1 MGAARWGLY
10 SLAHVASQRGTRVS
24 KPRGAVVVP
33 AVVLAVVVS
42 LGIVLWSRGELNS
55 LICDGD
61 CGPAHVIPPRALTTD
76 TLPADPP
83 AGRPGPGSVDAAK
96 LSSAVASALDASVL
110 GPRVGFSAVDP
121 SDGTELASSGTGA
134 YAPASTTKVLTGFA
148 ALSLIDPQT
157 RFLTRVVAAGDR
169 IVLVG
174 GGDPYLATR
183 ITRTDDRVVRAD
195 LVTLARTTAATLE
208 KSGTTSVSLG
218 FDATLFTGPDDN
230 PAWERSYVS
239 QDIVTPISA
248 LWADQGVQGGVR
260 TRDPAAS
267 AARTFAGLLED
278 RGITVT
284 GEPAAARAPA
294 GATVV
299 GTVRSA
305 TVAQIVEHLIRTSNN
320 EAAEVMLRQLAIA
333 ADRPATFVD
342 GAAAVT
348 DVLEKADID
357 TEGLVL
363 RDGSGLSRR
372 NRISP
377 LTLAETV
384 GVAATAP
391 RTSSLLS
398 DLPVS
403 GFTGTLVGRFAR
415 LTAALGTVRAKTGTL
430 TGVHSLAGYAVDAE
444 GRPIAFA
451 VMADRTDKAA
461 PVEAQAALDR
471 VAAAIAGCT
480 CG

>member
-1 MGAARWGLY
+1 M
-10 SLAHVASQRGTRVS
+10 
-24 KPRGAVVVP
+24 
-33 AVVLAVVVS
+33 VVLAVVVS
-42 LGIVLWSRGELNS
+42 LGVFWWSRGELNE

-61 CGPAHVIPPRALTTD
+61 CGPTNVVPPRGLTTD

-83 AGRPGPGSVDAAK
+83 AGQPRPGDVDPAK
-96 LSSAVASALDASVL
+96 LSSAVARALDSSVL
-110 GPRVGFSAVDP
+110 GPRVGFAAVDP
-121 SDGTELASSGTGA
+121 SDGTELASSGSGA
-134 YAPASTTKVLTGFA
+134 YAPASTTKVLTTFA

-157 RFLTRVVAAGDR
+157 RFSTRVVAAGDR
-169 IVLVG
+169 LVLVG

-183 ITRTDDRVVRAD
+183 IGTDDDRVVRAD
-195 LVTLARTTAATLE
+195 LVTLARRTAAALD
-208 KSGTTSVSLG
+208 KAGTTSVSLG
-218 FDATLFTGPDDN
+218 YDASRFRGPADN

-239 QDIVTPISA
+239 QNIVTPISA

-260 TRDPAAS
+260 VQDPAAS

-284 GEPAAARAPA
+284 GEPSEARAPG

-299 GTVRSA
+299 GTVRSS

-333 ADRPATFVD
+333 ADQPPTFQ
-342 GAAAVT
+342 GGTAAVV
-348 DVLEKADID
+348 DVLDEADID

-363 RDGSGLSRR
+363 RDGSGLSRG
-372 NRISP
+372 NRIAP
-377 LTLAETV
+377 VTLAETI
-384 GVAATAP
+384 GVAATES
-391 RTSSLLS
+391 RTASLLS

-403 GFTGTLVGRFAR
+403 GFTGTLVGRFAD
-415 LTAALGTVRAKTGTL
+415 LTSALGTVRAKTGTL
-430 TGVHSLAGYAVDAE
+430 TGIHSLAGYAVDAD

-451 VMADRTDKAA
+451 VMADRTDRAA
-461 PVEAQAALDR
+461 PLEAQAALDR
-471 VAAAIAGCT
+471 VAAAIAACR